1 MNFFTELKNRF
12 TLEAPKFH
20 KKLIAFGKWLL
31 AVAIALTAF
40 PAGYE
45 ALFPNSGIDLS
56 LLAKIS
62 SYMGLAGLLIST
74 VAGTAVKDPDYSTLD
89 KENGNQGS

>member
-1 MNFFTELKNRF
+1 MNFFTELFNRF
-12 TLEAPKFH
+12 KLEAPKFH

-31 AVAIALTAF
+31 AVAAALALL

-45 ALFPNSGIDLS
+45 HLFPNSGIDLS
-56 LLAKIS
+56 SFIKIS
-62 SYMGLAGLLIST
+62 SYIGLAGFIIST

-89 KENGNQGS
+89 QKKDVNL

>member
-1 MNFFTELKNRF
+1 MNFLTELFNRF
-12 TLEAPKFH
+12 ELEAPKFH

-31 AVAIALTAF
+31 GLAVSLTAL

-45 ALFPNSGIDLS
+45 LLFPNSGIDLS
-56 LLAKIS
+56 LLIKIS
-62 SYMGLAGLLIST
+62 SYLGLAGFLIST

-89 KENGNQGS
+89 K